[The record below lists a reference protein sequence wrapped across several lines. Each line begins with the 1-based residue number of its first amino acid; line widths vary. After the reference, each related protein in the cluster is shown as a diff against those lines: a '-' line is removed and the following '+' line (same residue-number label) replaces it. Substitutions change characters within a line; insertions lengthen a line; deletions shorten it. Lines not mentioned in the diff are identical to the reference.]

1 MKIYNKIIY
10 DINDN
15 IIEEDS
21 YEYYGE
27 LTQCGDI
34 IDSIGD
40 AAGDILGSDIGQIAL
55 TIVVA
60 IYAPQMVGALTG
72 MGVNPMLAQV
82 IVSVGSSL
90 VLGAV
95 GKALAPKVDPPNFG
109 TSLQQGV
116 TVTSKS
122 PTQPYRILYGETRV
136 GGTLVYAQTT
146 SDTNQYLHLVI
157 VLAGHEVSDMPT
169 IYFNDDVVTLE
180 TTSNDS
186 NGIPIYTPTSSDQYN
201 GKAIIKKHFGDNDQ
215 SADANLVADVTQ
227 WTTAHK
233 ISGKA
238 YLYARLEFDSDVYTN
253 GVPNITAIIKGKKCY
268 DPRATS
274 FTASSSTVSTSA
286 NTITLS
292 SHGLSTFDRVTYD
305 TNSNTAIGGL
315 SNGSTYYVIKVD
327 ANTIKLA
334 TNYTNC
340 LAGTPISLTSVSGST
355 TQKFNFTTFTSNP
368 ALQIRDYLSNS
379 SFGMNASDDE
389 LNDTNFSTT
398 ANTCDESVTVTNPSG
413 TEKRFTGNGSFLLS
427 QSPKVVIENLLTTMG
442 GFLVYSNGT
451 FKLVPATYPT
461 PTVYLN
467 ESHLRSGL
475 QVNTRIS
482 KKELFNAVKGIY
494 SEPANDYQPQNY
506 PFLTSSAF
514 ESEDNSERIY
524 GTFDYPFTNSSRACQ
539 RLSKIQLLKARQQI
553 SFSTTLS
560 MEAFQLNVGDTVYIS
575 NVRFGW
581 TNKTFQLVDWNFQP
595 DIQTGNLLI
604 SAEFREIASAV
615 YDFATSDYS
624 TISSGKA
631 TNLPKSTSVSAPT
644 GITLT
649 DELVSYND
657 GTVIVKMVIELTAAV
672 DNFTELY
679 EIEIKQLTDAQG
691 NAVTDDFKQIG
702 RGARTKYE
710 FLNVIDR
717 ASYQVRARGIN
728 IFGVKSSTITQNHT
742 VVGLSAPP
750 PDVTDFSC
758 NIVGLDAFLSW
769 KAVDVLDLS
778 YYELRYAN
786 VTSNATWTNSVPLVK
801 KVSRPGTSV
810 VVPAK
815 TGAYLIKA
823 RDKLGLPSVNATVVF
838 VAVETI
844 GTYNFL
850 TSSTQNPTFAG
861 TKSNVYI
868 DNTITDVPA
877 LVLESSEQFDSGIGN
892 FDSQTIR
899 QFDSGTQNGL
909 LFSEGI
915 YQFTSTIDV
924 GSRITTNI
932 TADITQTLVDRDAIF
947 DATAGNFDEKL
958 GNFDGDAETNCSSE
972 IQIAI
977 SNDNSDFTPFQTFV
991 VGDYLARYYKFR
1003 LVMTS
1008 ENGSASP
1015 VVTELKV
1022 TLDMEDRIES
1032 GSNIVSGTGTKSVTF
1047 TQPYVTVPSL
1057 GFAVQD
1063 MASGDT
1069 YTLSNKTATGFNVAF
1084 TNSGGSGVSRTFD
1097 FIAKGF

>member
-1 MKIYNKIIY
+1 VKIYKKIVY
-10 DINDN
+10 DKDDN
-15 IIEEDS
+15 IIEEIS
-21 YEYYGE
+21 YEYNGKIVHTGSFFKKVIKAVVVIAAVYAVAVVLGPAVGSVFKGANMSSL
-27 LTQCGDI
+27 LTRALISVGTSI
-34 IDSIGD
+34 IGGI
-40 AAGDILGSDIGQIAL
+40 IGQ
-55 TIVVA
+55 
-60 IYAPQMVGALTG
+60 
-72 MGVNPMLAQV
+72 
-82 IVSVGSSL
+82 
-90 VLGAV
+90 
-95 GKALAPKVDPPNFG
+95 KLAPKIDPPNFG
-109 TSLQQGV
+109 TSLESGI
-116 TVTSKS
+116 TVTSKA
-122 PTQPYRILYGETRV
+122 PTAPYRVIYGETRV
-136 GGTLVYAQTT
+136 GGTIVYAATT
-146 SDTNQYLHLVI
+146 SSTNEFLHLVI
-157 VLAGHEVSDMPT
+157 VMSAHEVDEIGS
-169 IYFNDDVVTLE
+169 IYLNDDVVALE

-186 NGIPIYTPTSSDQYN
+186 NGIPIFTPTSSDQYN
-201 GKAIIKKHFGDNDQ
+201 GKLQIKKHLGNPDQ

-233 ISGKA
+233 ISGKS
-238 YLYARLEFDSDVYTN
+238 YIYAKLTFDSDIYPN
-253 GVPNITAIIKGKKCY
+253 GVPNISAIIKGKKLF

-274 FTASSSTVSTSA
+274 FTASSSTVSTTA
-286 NTITLS
+286 NTITIS
-292 SHGLSTFDRVTYD
+292 NHGLSTFDRATYD
-305 TNSNTAIGGL
+305 VNGQTAIGGL
-315 SNGSTYYVIKVD
+315 SNGTLYNVIKVD
-327 ANTIKLA
+327 ANTFKLA

-355 TQKFNFTTFTSNP
+355 TQKFNFTTFSDNP
-368 ALQIRDYLSNS
+368 VLCIRDYLKDTIY
-379 SFGMNASDDE
+379 GMKTEDAE
-389 LNDTNFSTT
+389 INDTNFIAS
-398 ANTCDESVTVTNPSG
+398 ANTCDESVTVANPSG
-413 TEKRFTGNGSFLLS
+413 TEKRFTCNGAFQLS
-427 QSPKVVIENLLTTMG
+427 STPKIIIENLLTTLG
-442 GFLVYSNGT
+442 GFLIYSNGK
-451 FKLVPATYPT
+451 FKLVPSTFLT
-461 PTVYLN
+461 PTITLN
-467 ESHLRSGL
+467 EDNLRSGL
-475 QVNTRIS
+475 AINTRVS
-482 KKELFNAVKGIY
+482 KKELFNAVKGLY
-494 SEPANDYQPQNY
+494 SEPANDFQPQNY
-506 PFLTSSAF
+506 PILTSSGF
-514 ESEDNSERIY
+514 ESEDNNERIY
-524 GTFDYPFTNSSRACQ
+524 AEFDYPFTNSSRMCQ
-539 RLSKIQLLKARQQI
+539 RLSKIQLLKNRQQI
-553 SFSTTLS
+553 SFSATFDMT
-560 MEAFQLNVGDTVYIS
+560 AFNCEVGDTVNIT
-575 NVRFGW
+575 NARMGF
-581 TNKTFQLVDWNFQP
+581 TNKTFQVLDWGFDLDSSTGALVIA
-595 DIQTGNLLI
+595 IQFKET
-604 SAEFREIASAV
+604 ASV
-615 YDFATSDYS
+615 IYDFSTGDYS
-624 TISSGKA
+624 TVSSGKS
-631 TNLPKSTSVSAPT
+631 TNLPKSTSVTAPQ
-644 GITLT
+644 GITLI

-657 GTVIVKMVIELTAAV
+657 GTVIVKMVIELTAAT

-679 EIEIKQLTDAQG
+679 EVEIKQLTDAKG

-717 ASYQVRARGIN
+717 ASYQVRARGVN

-778 YYELRYAN
+778 FYELRYAN
-786 VTSNATWTNSVPLVK
+786 VTANATWANSVPLVK

-850 TSSTQNPTFAG
+850 TSSTQNPNFAG
-861 TKSNVYI
+861 SKSNVYI

-1032 GSNIVSGTGTKSVTF
+1032 GNNIVSGTGTKSVTF

-1069 YTLSNKTATGFNVAF
+1069 YTLSNKTATGFSVAF

>member
-1 MKIYNKIIY
+1 VKIYKKIVY
-10 DINDN
+10 DKDDN

-21 YEYYGE
+21 YEHHG
-27 LTQCGDI
+27 QVAQAGGSVKKI
-34 IDSIGD
+34 IIIAAVVAAVVVLGPTAMTAFQGFNPLVQKALISIGTS
-40 AAGDILGSDIGQIAL
+40 IIGG
-55 TIVVA
+55 IVG
-60 IYAPQMVGALTG
+60 Q
-72 MGVNPMLAQV
+72 
-82 IVSVGSSL
+82 
-90 VLGAV
+90 
-95 GKALAPKVDPPNFG
+95 ALAPKIDPPNFG
-109 TSLQQGV
+109 TALEQGI
-116 TVTSKS
+116 TVTSKA
-122 PTQPYRILYGETRV
+122 PTAPYRIIYGSARV
-136 GGTLVYAQTT
+136 GGTIVYAETT
-146 SDTNQYLHLVI
+146 SSTNEFLHMVI
-157 VLAGHEVSDMPT
+157 VLAGHEVDDISS
-169 IYFNDDVVTLE
+169 IYVGDDVVSLE

-201 GKAIIKKHFGDNDQ
+201 GKLRVKKHFGDPAQ
-215 SADANLVADVTQ
+215 LADANLVSEVTQ
-227 WTTAHK
+227 WTTDHK

-238 YLYARLEFDSDVYTN
+238 YLYLKFTFDSDVYPN
-253 GVPNITAIIKGKKCY
+253 GVPNVSAIVKGKKLF

-274 FTASSSTVSTSA
+274 FTASSSTVSTSS
-286 NTITLS
+286 NTITIS
-292 SHGLSTFDRVTYD
+292 NHGLSTFDRATYD
-305 TNSNTAIGGL
+305 TNSQTAIGGL
-315 SNGSTYYVIKVD
+315 SNGTLYYVIKID
-327 ANTIKLA
+327 ANTFKLA
-334 TNYTNC
+334 TNYANC
-340 LAGTPISLTSVSGST
+340 VAGTPISLTSVSGST
-355 TQKFNFTTFTSNP
+355 TQKFNFTTFSDNP
-368 ALQIRDYLSNS
+368 VLCIRDYLKDTIY
-379 SFGMNASDDE
+379 GMQVEDAE
-389 LNDTNFSTT
+389 INDTNFIAG
-398 ANTCDESVTVTNPSG
+398 ANTCDETVSVTNPSG
-413 TEKRFTGNGSFLLS
+413 TEKRFTCNGAFQLS
-427 QSPKVVIENLLTTMG
+427 QSPKVIIENFLTTLG
-442 GFLVYSNGT
+442 GFLIYSNGE
-451 FKLVPATYPT
+451 FKIIPSSYLS
-461 PTVYLN
+461 PTVTLN
-467 ESHLRSGL
+467 ESNLRSGISINSR
-475 QVNTRIS
+475 VS
-482 KKELFNAVKGIY
+482 KKELFNAVKGLY
-494 SEPANDYQPQNY
+494 SEPANDFQPQNY
-506 PFLTSSAF
+506 PILTNSSF
-514 ESEDNSERIY
+514 ESEDNNERIY
-524 GTFDYPFTNSSRACQ
+524 AEFDYPFTNSSRMCQ
-539 RLSKIQLLKARQQI
+539 RLSKIQLLKVRQQI
-553 SFSTTLS
+553 SFSAS
-560 MEAFQLNVGDTVYIS
+560 FDMGAFDLDVGDTVNIT
-575 NVRFGW
+575 NARMGF
-581 TNKTFQLVDWNFQP
+581 TNKTFQVLEWGFSIDAS
-595 DIQTGNLLI
+595 DGNLQI
-604 SAEFREIASAV
+604 TANFKEIASAV

-644 GITLT
+644 AITLT

-657 GTVIVKMVIELTAAV
+657 GTVIVKMVIELTEAT

-702 RGARTKYE
+702 RGARTKFE

-717 ASYQVRARGIN
+717 ATYQVRARGIN
-728 IFGVKSSTITQNHT
+728 IFGVKSSTITQDHT

-750 PDVTDFSC
+750 PNVTDFSC

-786 VTSNATWTNSVPLVK
+786 VTANATWSNSVPLVK

-823 RDKLGLPSVNATVVF
+823 RDKLGLPSIDATVVY

-850 TSSTQNPTFAG
+850 TSSTQNPSFSG
-861 TKSNVYI
+861 TKTNVYVD
-868 DNTITDVPA
+868 DNIASSNA
-877 LVLESSEQFDSGIGN
+877 LVLESQELFDSPSGN
-892 FDSQTIR
+892 FDSQTTR
-899 QFDSGTQNGL
+899 DFDSGTLNGQL
-909 LFSEGI
+909 YSEGI

-924 GSRITTNI
+924 GSRVTTNI
-932 TADITQTLVDRDAIF
+932 TADITQTVVDRDDIF
-947 DATAGNFDEKL
+947 DSNAGNFDAKL
-958 GNFDGDAETNCSSE
+958 GNFDGDAEANCSSE

-1032 GSNIVSGTGTKSVTF
+1032 GNNIVSGTGTKSVTF

-1069 YTLSNKTATGFNVAF
+1069 YTLSNKTATGFSVAF
-1084 TNSGGSGVSRTFD
+1084 TNSSGSGVSRTFD